1 MGFVPV
7 SLLPVDWHVDLSLRV
22 GPTRYSHTRVK
33 STKNIVRMHLFF
45 GLSHVT
51 FSLPFISVIRT
62 DPLGTF
68 GCWDTDTY
76 RGQNGGRFQRELVI
90 YMQEECITFCLER
103 ESFSPT
109 PLEWSTED
117 SLFYR
122 TKVFSY
128 LLL

>member
-51 FSLPFISVIRT
+51 FPYHS
-62 DPLGTF
+62 
-68 GCWDTDTY
+68 
-76 RGQNGGRFQRELVI
+76 FQ
-90 YMQEECITFCLER
+90 
-103 ESFSPT
+103 SFVPIH
-109 PLEWSTED
+109 
-117 SLFYR
+117 
-122 TKVFSY
+122 
-128 LLL
+128 

>member
-7 SLLPVDWHVDLSLRV
+7 SLLPVDRHINLRLLV
-22 GPTRYSHTRVK
+22 GHTQYSHTRVK

-45 GLSHVT
+45 GISHIT

-68 GCWDTDTY
+68 GCWDTSTY
-76 RGQNGGRFQRELVI
+76 RGQNRGRFQRGLAI
-90 YMQEECITFCLER
+90 YMQEEFITFCFEG
-103 ESFSPT
+103 ESFLPT
-109 PLEWSTED
+109 PLEWSMED

>member
-7 SLLPVDWHVDLSLRV
+7 SLLPVDWHVDLSVLV
-22 GPTRYSHTRVK
+22 GRTRYSHTRVK
-33 STKNIVRMHLFF
+33 STKNMVRMHLFF
-45 GLSHVT
+45 GFSHVT
-51 FSLPFISVIRT
+51 FSLPFIPVICT
-62 DPLGTF
+62 KPLGTF

-76 RGQNGGRFQRELVI
+76 RGQNGDWFQGELVI
-90 YMQEECITFCLER
+90 YMQEEFITFCFEG
-103 ESFSPT
+103 ESFLPT